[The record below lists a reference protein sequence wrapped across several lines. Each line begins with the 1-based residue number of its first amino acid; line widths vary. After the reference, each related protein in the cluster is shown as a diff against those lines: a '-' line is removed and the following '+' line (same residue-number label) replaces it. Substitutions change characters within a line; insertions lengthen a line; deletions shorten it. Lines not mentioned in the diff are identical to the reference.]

1 MSNQAFLDEDT
12 RNNLLLLENK
22 GGLTNEKVTDIITE
36 GTGEL
41 DTGVTIEVYTQEDFK
56 IGNESGL
63 NVSAVHIQD
72 TNENTNE
79 VYYFFRG
86 TEPSNFNDVWTDA
99 AGIAAGSNTE
109 QLEDSIE
116 FKENVNRV
124 IESETPEV
132 IPKNY
137 ADAYSLGVNNASGL
151 MLISK
156 DFEDMRGFN
165 GAPINAYH
173 LAEADSSFEQYL
185 NGEGYPNI
193 RKIPQELMSK
203 YIYDYYGEE
212 VHKIVNYRQKGE
224 PLYAQ
229 SFPGKMYLGKVVTFG
244 EDSGVDDFVDVGS
257 YPYEPGVM
265 NLPLLYD
272 EISYNGRIE
281 RWLND
286 LGGIDER
293 NGGIKG
299 VEELGQSPFKLF
311 VEASNTQTGKE
322 IIFSPFRTFRD
333 VIFSPGVW
341 KQTSSIKDAWGQM
354 DLHSLEIVLSSYDK
368 EKSKARVRYVRL
380 DPVSNKQIT
389 LEPETLY
396 QFLNRCELGLTEKK
410 EVLNNLKN
418 YESNIMTE
426 LYTKE
431 QSEIIKKIDAKSAS
445 PQAFLIETNNQYGF
459 WGKLGKDREARS
471 VTFDEDFSPLDGR
484 IKTPIIE
491 LISLFEEEISEM
503 ENFLENYKET
513 YIKMF
518 EKDEELS
525 KYINVIKS

>member
-1 MSNQAFLDEDT
+1 MASGAYIDEDS
-12 RNNLLLLENK
+12 RNKLLQLEDKGKLTKDKVEEVFLENNV
-22 GGLTNEKVTDIITE
+22 GTTRDIELSVYNQDDFGI
-36 GTGEL
+36 GE
-41 DTGVTIEVYTQEDFK
+41 V
-56 IGNESGL
+56 SGL
-63 NVSAVHIQD
+63 NVSAVYIQD
-72 TNENTNE
+72 KENEVQE

-86 TEPSNFNDVWTDA
+86 TEPANFNDVWTDIG
-99 AGIAAGSNTE
+99 GIAAGSNTE
-109 QLEDSIE
+109 QLDDTIK
-116 FKENVNRV
+116 FKQEISKITENQEGE
-124 IESETPEV
+124 I
-132 IPKNY
+132 KNY
-137 ADAYSLGVNNASGL
+137 ADGYSLGVNNATGL
-151 MLISK
+151 LLISG
-156 DFEDMRGFN
+156 DFEDVRGFN
-165 GAPINAYH
+165 GAPINAYN
-173 LAEADSSFEQYL
+173 LANSDSSFEDFLREQGHNNPKEL
-185 NGEGYPNI
+185 PPE
-193 RKIPQELMSK
+193 KISE
-203 YIYDYYGEE
+203 YVYDYYGEE
-212 VHKIVNYRQKGE
+212 VHKIINYRQKGE

-244 EDSGVDDFVDVGS
+244 EDSVVDDFVDVGS

-272 EISYNGRIE
+272 EISYKGRIE

-293 NGGIKG
+293 NDGIKG

-311 VEASNTQTGKE
+311 VEASKTQTGKE
-322 IIFSPFRTFRD
+322 MIFSPFRTFRD
-333 VIFSPGVW
+333 IIFSPGVW
-341 KQTSSIKDAWGQM
+341 KQSSSIKDAWGQV

-368 EKSKARVRYVRL
+368 EKSKSRVRYVRL
-380 DPVSNKQIT
+380 DPISNKQIT

-396 QFLNRCELGLTEKK
+396 QFLNRCELGLTDKK

-445 PQAFLIETNNQYGF
+445 PQAFLVETKNQYGF
-459 WGKLGKDREARS
+459 WGKLGKDREASS

-491 LISLFEEEISEM
+491 LISFFEEEISEM
-503 ENFLENYKET
+503 ENFLENFKET

-525 KYINVIKS
+525 KYINLIKF